1 MKKEWIIVSDGSKAK
16 ILKKDGH
23 SLMHVFPTYHA
34 DQMVSPLDKDPK
46 RLGRV
51 KESHES
57 VRHAYSPYEEY
68 KDAEK
73 KEFIRKISD
82 IINGNLKEYDR
93 LVLIA
98 PAERLGEIREYLQ
111 DSVKEKIVR
120 EINKDLVKAPLEEV
134 YKYATALPV
143 S

>member
-1 MKKEWIIVSDGSKAK
+1 MKKEWILVSDGSKAK

-23 SLMHVFPTYHA
+23 SLIHVFPTYHA
-34 DQMVSPLDKDPK
+34 DQMISPLDKDSK

-51 KESHES
+51 KESHEV
-57 VRHAYSPYEEY
+57 VRHAYSPHEEY

-73 KEFIRKISD
+73 KEFIKKVSD
-82 IINGNLKEYDR
+82 VFNGNLKEYDR
-93 LVLIA
+93 LILIA

-111 DSVKEKIVR
+111 DSVKEKIVK
-120 EINKDLVKAPLEEV
+120 EINKDLVKAPMDEV
-134 YKYATALPV
+134 YKYITELPD

>member
-1 MKKEWIIVSDGSKAK
+1 MKKEWIFVSDGSKAK
-16 ILKKDGH
+16 ILKKEGH
-23 SLMHVFPTYHA
+23 SLIHVFSTYHA
-34 DQMVSPLDKDPK
+34 AEMISPLDKDSR

-51 KESHES
+51 KESHEAT
-57 VRHAYSPYEEY
+57 RHAYSPHEEY

-111 DSVKEKIVR
+111 DPVKEKIVR

-134 YKYATALPV
+134 YKYATELPD